1 MAVFRQGTRQ
11 WVASVA
17 NITWGIGVEP
27 KDLTDRT
34 QMCFYI
40 IPLLGGSGE
49 PIAGGQT
56 QQEKPRRPAK
66 GRRGKTQKRL
76 KEDSVEN

>member
-1 MAVFRQGTRQ
+1 MAVFGQGTRQ

-49 PIAGGQT
+49 PIAGG
-56 QQEKPRRPAK
+56 EHKEPRRPAK
-66 GRRGKTQKRL
+66 GRRGDVKQSRL
-76 KEDSVEN
+76 KEGTVEN